1 LARFTKNSISKVG
14 GFQDQ
19 VLAEELLYGQDTYWD
34 ITVTADDGTPYDL
47 TNWLTSARLIKRSV
61 TAIEDTRNGLD
72 IQGLAT
78 IPTESEI
85 SLDSNVI
92 IYNPTQ
98 GKIRFIIDDVFFQTA
113 TSVIDSETPPVY
125 TGYIGLQLPAIGT
138 PGDIEYIPS
147 LQKKICLLFIIRSD
161 GVTL

>member
-1 LARFTKNSISKVG
+1 LARFTKNTISKVG

-34 ITVTADDGTPYDL
+34 ITVTDDDGVAYDL
-47 TNWLTSARLIKRSV
+47 TNWNTSARLIKRSV
-61 TAIEDTRNGLD
+61 TAIEDTRYGLD
-72 IQGLAT
+72 VQGMTT

-92 IYNPTQ
+92 IYNPTS

-113 TSVIDSETPPVY
+113 TSLVDSEVPPVY

-147 LQKKICLLFIIRSD
+147 LTKKIMLLFIVRSD
-161 GVTL
+161 GISL

>member
-1 LARFTKNSISKVG
+1 MARFTRNTIAKVG

-19 VLAEELLYGQDTYWD
+19 VLAEELLFGQDTYWD
-34 ITVTADDGTPYDL
+34 ITVTDDDGNPYDL
-47 TNWLTSARLIKRSV
+47 TGWTTSARLIKRSI
-61 TAIEDTRNGLD
+61 TGIEDTRYGLD

-78 IPTESEI
+78 IPTETEI

-113 TSVIDSETPPVY
+113 TSVVDSEVPPVY

-138 PGDIEYIPS
+138 AGDIDYIPS
-147 LQKKICLLFIIRSD
+147 LTKKILTIFVIRSD